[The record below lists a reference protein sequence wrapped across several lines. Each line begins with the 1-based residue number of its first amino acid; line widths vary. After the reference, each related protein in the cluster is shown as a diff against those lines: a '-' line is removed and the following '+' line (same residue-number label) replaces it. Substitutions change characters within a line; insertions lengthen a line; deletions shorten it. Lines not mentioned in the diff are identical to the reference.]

1 MKPGDDVRTE
11 ELARV
16 NAEVADR
23 LRRRGIG
30 VTGRERPEELADLLD
45 AVERFEVEV
54 EARGGD
60 LMVDDLGSSEP
71 DDPHFVLPAWAS
83 GESIRD
89 YIERIQRASGEIRRH
104 PSID

>member
-1 MKPGDDVRTE
+1 MKPGDGVRTE

-30 VTGRERPEELADLLD
+30 VTGQESSEELA
-45 AVERFEVEV
+45 
-54 EARGGD
+54 D

-71 DDPHFVLPAWAS
+71 DDPHFVLPVRES

-89 YIERIQRASGEIRRH
+89 YIERIQRASGEIRPHR
-104 PSID
+104 SID